1 MNVMVFCCVN
11 AQCAAH
17 DTIKA
22 EHSQSKW
29 VPHSKGSLL
38 MSPKSSLGRS
48 CDDLIQQCQIIMKGF
63 SVESFK
69 TDLGTLLRSP
79 QSFRSIEATP
89 VYVDAG
95 EIEVLSDDDDLEMVE
110 EEEVLIFGQPGDL
123 MDTVQMQVRFLFLW

>member
-1 MNVMVFCCVN
+1 
-11 AQCAAH
+11 
-17 DTIKA
+17 
-22 EHSQSKW
+22 
-29 VPHSKGSLL
+29 

-69 TDLGTLLRSP
+69 TELGTLLRSP

-89 VYVDAG
+89 VYVDASDL
-95 EIEVLSDDDDLEMVE
+95 EALSDDDNLEMVE

-123 MDTVQMQVRFLFLW
+123 MDTAQIQARF